1 MNINFITIFD
11 NYSNGFNYNFLSM
24 LSLLCVILSIFTI
37 ISKNPISSI
46 LFLIGLFI
54 CVSIYLILIG
64 MTFIGISYLLVY
76 IGAVS
81 MLFLFILM
89 LIDIRVSELHIQ
101 NFNSLFLA
109 SYICVLFYIS
119 NFDINNILNKYLN
132 NNIYIAN
139 FNSWEGHVVENY
151 DIISIGNVLYSNLS
165 IWLIITSL
173 ILLLAMVGAIVI
185 NINTRK

>member
-1 MNINFITIFD
+1 MNINFMLTFD
-11 NYSNGFNYNFLSM
+11 NYSNGFNYNLLSM

-54 CVSIYLILIG
+54 SVSIYLILIG

-101 NFNSLFLA
+101 NYNSLFLA
-109 SYICVLFYIS
+109 FFISMLFYIS
-119 NFDINNILNKYLN
+119 NFDINDILNKYIN
-132 NNIYIAN
+132 NDVYITN
-139 FNSWEGHVVENY
+139 SSSWEGHIVENY
-151 DIISIGNVLYSNLS
+151 DIISIGNVLYTNLS
-165 IWLIITSL
+165 VWLIITSL